1 MTQRTKNLKP
11 FKKNDPRIN
20 KGGRPKWKHLTEMLK
35 NEENQD
41 KLEDLVRV
49 VYDKA
54 LSGDMRAI
62 EFIADRLEGKVA
74 TRLMVEKPSDQPIKV
89 FDIEG
94 LDYDVDQYKLEEPSK
109 VSEK

>member
-1 MTQRTKNLKP
+1 MTRNSKNLKP

-35 NEENQD
+35 NEEKQE
-41 KLEDLVRV
+41 KLEGLVRV

-74 TRLMVEKPSDQPIKV
+74 TRLTVERPSDEPIKV

-94 LDYDVDQYKLEEPSK
+94 LDDHVPNYALEEGLDKS
-109 VSEK
+109 

>member
-1 MTQRTKNLKP
+1 MRNKNLKP

-41 KLEDLVRV
+41 KLEELVRV

-54 LSGDMRAI
+54 LSGDMRAV
-62 EFIADRLEGKVA
+62 EFIADRLEGRVA
-74 TRLMVEKPSDQPIKV
+74 TRITVDQPNDQPIKV

-94 LDYDVDQYKLEEPSK
+94 LDDDLKPVALDRPTRP
-109 VSEK
+109 SEK

>member
-20 KGGRPKWKHLTEMLK
+20 KGGRPKWKHLTEMLN

-41 KLEDLVRV
+41 KLEELVRV

-54 LSGDMRAI
+54 LSGDMRAV

-74 TRLMVEKPSDQPIKV
+74 QRVELSTKSDEPIKV

-94 LDYDVDQYKLEEPSK
+94 LDDHVPNYALEEGLDKS
-109 VSEK
+109 

>member
-1 MTQRTKNLKP
+1 MTRNSKNLKP

-35 NEENQD
+35 NEENQE
-41 KLEDLVRV
+41 KLEELVRV

-54 LSGDMRAI
+54 LEGDMRAV

-74 TRLMVEKPSDQPIKV
+74 TRLQVEKPTDKPIKV

-94 LDYDVDQYKLEEPSK
+94 LDYDVEQYALEEPSK